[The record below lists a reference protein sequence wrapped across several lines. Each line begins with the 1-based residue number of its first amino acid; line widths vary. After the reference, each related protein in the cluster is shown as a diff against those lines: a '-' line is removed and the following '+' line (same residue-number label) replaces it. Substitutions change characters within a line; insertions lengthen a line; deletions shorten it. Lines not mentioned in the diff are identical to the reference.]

1 MFAGTNNRMLEL
13 LWFIGYCREFPS
25 QLAERIGGHPE
36 WNRHVKYEAIKKG
49 YVTVYRTKYRQ
60 RVIRSLRLT
69 PLGLEYIAKKDSTV
83 FPFVMAQ
90 QDTNS
95 GSRNITER
103 ILRYHAQAIALIMA
117 RNAGAVF
124 LPGEKPSLLAN
135 PLASSA
141 PYDPRKIYYYP
152 VQEFRAAIQEP
163 GRRMDQSVKTVA
175 KSSRLL
181 GVIICGRYC
190 HCLYYT
196 GHSRMYW
203 LAGTE
208 ENMVAALEQVLR
220 LRGIAVEVFSEVII
234 GTKMSVAQKLMK
246 VETQHSSRY
255 FTISDRYNNIFFIT
269 NDHRGDALLGV
280 IADQKK
286 QMEINRRALD
296 GFIPPLD
303 TKFYDAMTPD
313 RRRPVVLGYLCDLFT
328 FSNLSAYLDGFEEPA
343 IVLCYDYQLNAIQSI
358 VETPIEVRV
367 MKGGDTI

>member
-103 ILRYHAQAIALIMA
+103 ILRYHAQATALIMA

-141 PYDPRKIYYYP
+141 PYDPRKIYYYRP
-152 VQEFRAAIQEP
+152 GVQSSNSGTWPPYGSERQDGGQVLQAP
-163 GRRMDQSVKTVA
+163 GRHHLRTI
-175 KSSRLL
+175 LPL
-181 GVIICGRYC
+181 PI
-190 HCLYYT
+190 LY
-196 GHSRMYW
+196 RPLQNV
-203 LAGTE
+203 LACR
-208 ENMVAALEQVLR
+208 N
-220 LRGIAVEVFSEVII
+220 
-234 GTKMSVAQKLMK
+234 
-246 VETQHSSRY
+246 
-255 FTISDRYNNIFFIT
+255 
-269 NDHRGDALLGV
+269 
-280 IADQKK
+280 
-286 QMEINRRALD
+286 
-296 GFIPPLD
+296 
-303 TKFYDAMTPD
+303 
-313 RRRPVVLGYLCDLFT
+313 
-328 FSNLSAYLDGFEEPA
+328 
-343 IVLCYDYQLNAIQSI
+343 
-358 VETPIEVRV
+358 
-367 MKGGDTI
+367 